1 MPKIIRTTDKDYR
14 IITARGGTI
23 TLDTLDGQ
31 QPSLI
36 NVDNLIIGYE
46 YVIVEPGN
54 TDFTLIG
61 AADSNQNTIFFATD
75 VGTGTGIVRERFPV
89 GNGNVVVKGN
99 LEVQGTTSTIDSTR
113 VTIADNIIVLSSG
126 NDQNGLPSTLD
137 IPYSSGIEI
146 ERGQFPNARWIY
158 NDSISWSL
166 GSDNGIGT
174 WEATQGSSS
183 PYTRLPLATPGIV
196 AGGDFYINLGD
207 GVISVT
213 GSNDYERK
221 VWLYDDFGNITA
233 DPITGSVIVDDD
245 HIPNVRAIVDY
256 FQYSVGEVQVDKIQ
270 QDNSSVRVEDLNN
283 VITSVAET
291 GTTTTITTFAVHGY
305 QIGDTLTIEDVRS
318 SPLDLD
324 LEGINGTW
332 TIIDIPSE
340 RTIEFNYNSTNADLN
355 NYVTSS
361 GRTIGP
367 ETKISINLEGQNVAN
382 FYNQRANIGDIEI
395 RGNTIET
402 FNSDLDL
409 ILSAPG
415 AGNVIIKD
423 ILEITK
429 TPGDDDAVIDPVSPG
444 DGIRIYSKNEGQA
457 GTGLYFTNDNGTN
470 DELIS
475 KNRALLY
482 GMLF

>member
-1 MPKIIRTTDKDYR
+1 MPKISRTTDKDYR

-36 NVDNLIIGYE
+36 RVDNLIIGYE
-46 YVIVEPGN
+46 YVIVEPGD

-61 AADSNQNTIFFATD
+61 SADSNQNTIFFATG
-75 VGTGTGIVRERFPV
+75 VGTGTGIVRERVPT
-89 GNGNVVVKGN
+89 GNGTIVVKGN
-99 LEVQGTTSTIDSTR
+99 LEIQGTSSIIESTT
-113 VTIADNIIVLSSG
+113 VTISDNIIVLSSG
-126 NDQNGLPSTLD
+126 NDQQGLPASLD

-146 ERGQFPNARWIY
+146 ERGDFPNARWVY

-166 GSDNGIGT
+166 GPDNGIGT
-174 WEATQGSSS
+174 WEATQGASA
-183 PYTRLPLATPGIV
+183 PYQRLPLATPGIV
-196 AGGDFYINLGD
+196 SGGDFYLNLGN

-221 VWLYDDFGNITA
+221 IWLYDDFGNITP
-233 DPITGSVIVDDD
+233 DPLTGTIVVDDD
-245 HIPNVRAIVDY
+245 HIPNVKSVIDY

-283 VITSVAET
+283 IITSIAET
-291 GTTTTITTFAVHGY
+291 GPTTIITTSAVHGY
-305 QIGDTLTIEDVRS
+305 QIGDTLTIEGIDS
-318 SPLDLD
+318 SPVDIV
-324 LEGINGTW
+324 LEGMNGTW
-332 TIIDIPSE
+332 TIINIPSE
-340 RTIEFNYNSTNADLN
+340 RTIEFNYDSTGADLN
-355 NYVTSS
+355 NYVTES

-367 ETKISINLEGQNVAN
+367 ETKISINIEGQNVAN
-382 FYNQRANIGDIEI
+382 FYDQRANIGDIEI

-415 AGNVIIKD
+415 SGNIIIKD

-429 TPGDDDAVIDPVSPG
+429 TPGDDDAVIDPTSPT
-444 DGIRIYSKNEGQA
+444 DGVRIYSKTEGQA
-457 GTGLYFTNDNGTN
+457 GTGIFFTNDNGTN